1 MTNGGTREE
10 RKNILLCS
18 DGTGQTGARVG
29 GTNVWKIRQAV
40 DRHDH
45 IKDPSLRRQI
55 TFYDAGVGTSAFSV
69 KKMLG
74 GAFGYGLAANM
85 RQLYTNLCKTYRDGD
100 KIYIF
105 GFSRGAFTARSLAGM
120 ISEVGVIDG
129 RRDNE
134 EVEALVKRAYDA
146 YRASKKNQP
155 IKRFQEDCAR
165 RDIRI
170 YDAPIHFVGVWDTV
184 DAYGMPVDELRV
196 LIYDKLLYNIKRA
209 HNDGLT
215 PKMEYAYQAIAI
227 DEDRNTFAPTMYD
240 EKQAAECGVTCEQVW
255 FAGAHSNV
263 GGGYA
268 RQGLSDLA
276 LYWMMRKAEACGL
289 RFTRESIEAVQRDM
303 DAHSTLYDQR
313 SGGGAI
319 WRYKPRNLGEL
330 CKEANAP
337 VRVHV
342 SAMDRMRL
350 ATADYGPITL
360 PADFEVA
367 GSDTDDE
374 ERVARFTRCVQA
386 TREERQAAIGP
397 AWKEIGKRRWLY
409 RLFLTV
415 LVGLVVLI
423 CWLMYGDGAAEAY
436 QASSPTHTALV
447 WIGDKLPS
455 SITDSVATAWSWVT
469 KAAVYFSPGP
479 VKMVTTALFQIPG
492 VLVFIAVAA
501 IVLLRLKKRRLAIL
515 KHLGL
520 DLWRKCFEQSR

>member
-45 IKDPSLRRQI
+45 ITDPSLRRQI

-100 KIYIF
+100 RIYIF

-134 EVEALVKRAYDA
+134 ELERLVKRTYDA
-146 YRASKKNQP
+146 YRASKSKQP

-165 RDIRI
+165 RGIGI
-170 YDAPIHFVGVWDTV
+170 HDAPIHFVGVWDTV

-196 LIYDKLLYNIKRA
+196 LIYDKLLYTFKRP

-215 PKMEYAYQAIAI
+215 PKMAYAYQAIAI

-276 LYWMMRKAEACGL
+276 LYWMMKKAEACGL
-289 RFTRESIEAVQRDM
+289 RFTRDSVEAVQRDM

-319 WRYKPRNLGEL
+319 WRYKPRDVGAL
-330 CKEANAP
+330 CAEARTPA
-337 VRVHV
+337 RIHV
-342 SAMDRMRL
+342 SAMDRMQL

-360 PADFEVA
+360 PVDFEVV
-367 GSDTDDE
+367 GSDE
-374 ERVARFTRCVQA
+374 EDAGRVASFNRCVQA
-386 TREERQAAIGP
+386 TRDRRGEAMGP
-397 AWKEIGKRRWLY
+397 AWKEIGRRSRDY

-415 LVGLVVLI
+415 LIFLVFLI
-423 CWLMYGDGAAEAY
+423 VWLMYGEGAVETYRAN
-436 QASSPTHTALV
+436 SPTHTALV
-447 WIGDKLPS
+447 WIGDKVPA
-455 SITDSVATAWSWVT
+455 IEAPAVKVWSWLM
-469 KAAVYFSPGP
+469 KAVVYFSPGP
-479 VKMVTTALFQIPG
+479 LKMVTTALFQIPG
-492 VLVFIAVAA
+492 VLVLITAAA
-501 IVLLRLKKRRLAIL
+501 IVLLRRKSRRLARL

-520 DLWRKCFEQSR
+520 DLWRGCFDA